1 MKFYLIRADA
11 ELEFVVSTRLYDDW
25 VAGVQLINV
34 QVAGI
39 LLVLCNVEKEKN
51 NFFSISFVSINTQGK
66 QVQYKLFINKTF
78 KDNKVVKNRF
88 L

>member
-1 MKFYLIRADA
+1 LKFYLIRADA